1 MERRLV
7 LVHDSQP
14 RRGVRRLAPDW
25 WNIVWLREISMALS
39 YDSQI
44 DMEYEDSQALGC
56 DVRFFSSLG
65 VSGEFEGK
73 EVDVYFKRI
82 VG

>member
-1 MERRLV
+1 MV
-7 LVHDSQP
+7 LC
-14 RRGVRRLAPDW
+14 
-25 WNIVWLREISMALS
+25 
-39 YDSQI
+39 YDLQI

-73 EVDVYFKRI
+73 RLTFTSKGLSVSERLATSLSELPKILY
-82 VG
+82 GWTSTLMNTH

>member
-1 MERRLV
+1 
-7 LVHDSQP
+7 
-14 RRGVRRLAPDW
+14 
-25 WNIVWLREISMALS
+25 MALS
-39 YDSQI
+39 YDLQV

-56 DVRFFSSLG
+56 DVRFFSSLA

-82 VG
+82 VGERADSEAFRPGIPK